1 MSMFGTRHTVH
12 RWVFA
17 AFLMI
22 SGICGICHAD
32 GIMMPPRVAP
42 YMPEMPSQRAIVAYR
57 DGVETLVV
65 ESAFKG
71 AGKEMA
77 WILPVPATP
86 TEIAKATP
94 GLFTVLQI
102 NLQPEVVDSGFG
114 FVFAGL
120 FVLVWAIFNL
130 DAGRPALWASF
141 GMTLLM
147 FSIFLFA
154 YGWMRAQFLS
164 AGMDSAVQVEGV
176 RASEA
181 SYVGD
186 YEVKV
191 LEAASPE
198 SLGEWLTTNGFKD
211 IPEAGKPIV
220 ADYIAKGWKFVAAKL
235 LKDSDGLTKPHPIM
249 LTFPTD
255 KPVYPMRLTKLAGSD
270 LYLDLFVIA
279 KEQMGVAGM
288 EMVDSVRFR
297 ITKDKDMPTGSHVA
311 GNCLD
316 GRRTGGVGYPI
327 LLGLPSLL
335 KLAGG
340 DCTITWLRAELSS
353 GDMDRD
359 FYVSSAAASSNRV
372 SVLTARGARF
382 RAAGIA
388 LFAAG
393 LLLLTGSRWAYSRFN
408 DHRRGA
414 ATVACFILAVW
425 VGAAT
430 YAAVYFLT
438 PKAETLEGRYSKD
451 DPVGEAIAQLR
462 AYPDITKKMSYEDI
476 KGYLTEALADARN
489 PYPKELLRLEEAPGG
504 LDLVQKDECIIAI
517 TYDSGGTPEE
527 HYLVGNPVKQR
538 LQEFRDSPNKTEVL
552 RNEAAKE
559 LSALGWDIIPKV
571 RELVKDSDPQMR
583 YVALEGIR
591 QFVYNRSNVGE
602 NAWEGAAD
610 RRQEIG
616 AMMTEFIGDSDARM
630 REGAVI
636 VLGQLGLTSLVPQIA
651 GMIGDSDEDVAEAAI
666 QALEDLRMGKDIL
679 PVLMPHLVATERD
692 AVLER
697 TLTAIK
703 SLREDAAD
711 AIPALIS
718 MLKENKDIAR
728 DPKIRLNEIVTI
740 GSETKDEDG
749 EPQDWIEF
757 YNEHEQCVDLKG
769 WTLTDDRKN
778 PKKWTFA
785 ESTPIKPYGYA
796 LVYASGKNRAMHANF
811 TLNDKGGELALYDP
825 SGALVDEMEF
835 TAGTPGWSYCY
846 FENGDITAHC
856 GKTLATIG
864 MPALDP
870 LLAALRDPSHSVA
883 GRAMA
888 ARTIGHFGPSAARV
902 LPDLL
907 AEYDKSEAPVRS
919 ELLMAATFVGKNAP
933 EVISRLIAAAND
945 ENVRIRTTAMAALN
959 YLDGQKYP
967 PPPENR
973 WSNIFEELRVNT
985 NLCREKRVPNIGGLP
1000 AL

>member
-1 MSMFGTRHTVH
+1 MSMFETRHTVY
-12 RWVFA
+12 RWGFA

-32 GIMMPPRVAP
+32 GIMMPPMVAP
-42 YMPEMPSQRAIVAYR
+42 HMPEMPSQRAIVAYR

-94 GLFTVLQI
+94 GLFTVLQL
-102 NLQPEVVDSGFG
+102 NLQPEVVDSDFG
-114 FVFAGL
+114 IVCAGL
-120 FVLVWAIFNL
+120 FMLVWAIFNL
-130 DAGRPALWASF
+130 DAGRPALWVSF

-147 FSIFLFA
+147 FSFFLFA
-154 YGWMRAQFLS
+154 YYWTRAQFLS
-164 AGMDSAVQVEGV
+164 AGMDSAAQVEGV

-198 SLGEWLTTNGFKD
+198 SLGEWLATNGFKD

-220 ADYIAKGWKFVAAKL
+220 ADYITNGWKFVAAKL

-279 KEQMGVAGM
+279 KEKMGVARM

-297 ITKDKDMPTGSHVA
+297 INKDEDIPTESRVA
-311 GNCLD
+311 GNRLD
-316 GRRTGGVGYPI
+316 GRRIREDGYPL

-340 DCTITWLRAELSS
+340 DCTITWLRANLSP

-359 FYVSSAAASSNRV
+359 FYVSPADIPSNRV

-382 RAAGIA
+382 RAAGTA

-393 LLLLTGSRWAYSRFN
+393 LLLLAGSRWAYSRFN
-408 DHRRGA
+408 DNRRGA
-414 ATVACFILAVW
+414 ATVPCFILAVW

-438 PKAETLEGRYSKD
+438 PKAELLKTYRKD
-451 DPVGEAIAQLR
+451 DPASEAIAQLR
-462 AYPDITKKMSYEDI
+462 AYPDITKKMAYEDI
-476 KGYLTEALADARN
+476 KGYLTEALAGAQN
-489 PYPKELLRLEEAPGG
+489 PFTKEPLRLEEVPGG
-504 LDLVQKDECIIAI
+504 LDLVQKDECIIAV
-517 TYDSGGTPEE
+517 TYDFGGTPEE
-527 HYLVGNPVKQR
+527 HYLVGSPVKKR
-538 LQEFRDSPNKTEVL
+538 LQEFRDSPDKTEIL
-552 RNEAAKE
+552 RDEVAKE

-616 AMMTEFIGDSDARM
+616 TMMTEFLGDSDARM
-630 REGAVI
+630 REEAVI
-636 VLGQLGLTSLVPQIA
+636 VLGQLGLTFLIPQIA
-651 GMIGDSDEDVAEAAI
+651 GMIDDSDEGVAEAAI
-666 QALEDLRMGKDIL
+666 QALEDLRVGKDIL

-692 AVLER
+692 AILKR
-697 TLTAIK
+697 ALAAIG
-703 SLREDAAD
+703 SLREDAAE
-711 AIPALIS
+711 AVPALIS
-718 MLKENKDIAR
+718 MLKENKDVAR
-728 DPKIRLNEIVTI
+728 DPKIRLNEIVI
-740 GSETKDEDG
+740 MGSETKDEDG
-749 EPQDWIEF
+749 EPQDWIEL
-757 YNEHEQCVDLKG
+757 YNEYEQRMDLKG

-778 PKKWTFA
+778 PKRWTFA
-785 ESTPIKPYGYA
+785 ESTPIEPSGYL

-846 FENGDITAHC
+846 FEDEGTNARC
-856 GKTLATIG
+856 SQVLATIG

-888 ARTIGHFGPSAARV
+888 ARTIGHFGPSAARA

-907 AEYDKSEAPVRS
+907 AEYDKSEVPVRS

-933 EVISRLIAAAND
+933 EVISRLIAASND
-945 ENVRIRTTAMAALN
+945 ENARIRTTAMAALN
-959 YLDGQKYP
+959 NLDGQKYP

-973 WSNIFEELRVNT
+973 WSNIFDELKQNT
-985 NLCREKRVPNIGGLP
+985 NLCREKRVPNIGGIPPL
-1000 AL
+1000 